1 MALESFSCFSG
12 NRFAKL
18 STTTKFMSW
27 KYHQFNTAQEIIQA
41 KAGFENT
48 MIINNLLEYMALY

>member
-1 MALESFSCFSG
+1 MTLESFLCFSG

-18 STTTKFMSW
+18 STIIKFMSW
-27 KYHQFNTAQEIIQA
+27 KNHQFNTAQEIIQA

-48 MIINNLLEYMALY
+48 MNINTLLEYMALS